1 MNLKLNE
8 TEVAAIRR
16 LPGSVAYVAILECRG
31 PRGAKYRP
39 VRSPM
44 WRTEEQAAKAL
55 ADLRRRFVAGRQL
68 EASAAVYLVDA
79 SGDAIEV
86 EGVEI
91 PPTPPRTRE
100 RTPSGRDPM
109 ELIAELSAALLP
121 PDDVPADR
129 GSLVG
134 RLFN

>member
-1 MNLKLNE
+1 MNLHLTDPE
-8 TEVAAIRR
+8 RRAIRATG
-16 LPGSVAYVAILECRG
+16 GSAYVAVLTCRG

-39 VRSPM
+39 VRSAM

-68 EASAAVYLVDA
+68 EAAAAVYLVDA

-91 PPTPPRTRE
+91 PPTPPRPARE
-100 RTPSGRDPM
+100 RTPAGRDPM
-109 ELIAELSAALLP
+109 ALINELTRAL
-121 PDDVPADR
+121 DR
-129 GSLVG
+129 A
-134 RLFN
+134 

>member
-1 MNLKLNE
+1 MNLNLTDPE
-8 TEVAAIRR
+8 RRAIRSQ
-16 LPGSVAYVAILECRG
+16 PGSVAYVAILECRG

-39 VRSPM
+39 VRSEM

-91 PPTPPRTRE
+91 PPTPPRPPRE
-100 RTPSGRDPM
+100 RFADGTDLRTG
-109 ELIAELSAALLP
+109 LAELDRLLN
-121 PDDVPADR
+121 
-129 GSLVG
+129 L
-134 RLFN
+134 